1 VLAVVIL
8 NQFWADICTK
18 VKLIE
23 PFMKLAMPHGV
34 PAKDA
39 LHMFY
44 LSSNIIPDPIIALCE
59 GHWVVLWA
67 SLGHVA
73 VSFLVP
79 VASEMIHLDIEDVDL
94 RLSIDIVVARVTQG
108 ILAYVTVMTL
118 AVMYQKLRKPSRLHS
133 DPSSI
138 ASMAALVHHPE
149 VIEDFRT
156 FSDNVS
162 IEEIRMHLGD
172 KRYKLDEYQ
181 RPDGIWRYGLVPVV
195 PATGAGGFHYRNE
208 SATKLRP
215 LKTSNS
221 KNSLNAI
228 LDWVFAAL
236 ILALVAVIVAYLKDG
251 TNSGFSLFFNSNS
264 FGPRFILTTAGT
276 IIAKNWN
283 RLEQGTSFL
292 TKHLIVAANLRGRR
306 PCNISILSAVSISFK
321 PKDNDSRTKGG
332 HCHYFHTPNADQ
344 ASFLCCY
351 AITGGCAFSN
361 PRRYAWSNPIL
372 ITSSATR
379 AFC

>member
-1 VLAVVIL
+1 MLVVVIL
-8 NQFWADICTK
+8 NQFWADIYTK

-34 PAKDA
+34 PAKDT
-39 LHMFY
+39 LYMFY
-44 LSSNIIPDPIIALCE
+44 LSSNIISDPIIAFYK
-59 GHWVVLWA
+59 GHWFVLLT
-67 SLGHVA
+67 SLGHLA

-79 VASEMIHLDIEDVDL
+79 VASEMIYLESSQ
-94 RLSIDIVVARVTQG
+94 RLSIDMTVTRVVEG
-108 ILAYVTVMTL
+108 ILAYVAIMTL
-118 AVMYQKLRKPSRLHS
+118 AVMSMKLRKPSRLHS

-181 RPDGIWRYGLVPVV
+181 RPDGIWRYGLIPAV
-195 PATGAGGFHYRNE
+195 PAIRGFHYRNE
-208 SATKLRP
+208 SATRLRP
-215 LKTSNS
+215 SKTSNLQ
-221 KNSLNAI
+221 NSFNTI
-228 LDWVFAAL
+228 QDWIFAAL
-236 ILALVAVIVAYLKDG
+236 ILALLAVIVACIKG
-251 TNSGFSLFFNSNS
+251 GINSGLRIFFNSTS
-264 FGPRFILTTAGT
+264 FGPRFILTGAGT

-283 RLEQGTSFL
+283 RLEQGTSGL
-292 TKHLIVAANLRGRR
+292 VKYLIVVANLRGRR
-306 PCNISILSAVSISFK
+306 SCIVSILSAVSISFK
-321 PKDNDSRTKGG
+321 PKDNDSSTKGR
-332 HCHYFHTPNADQ
+332 HCYYFYTSNDDQ

-351 AITGGCAFSN
+351 VITGSCTFSN
-361 PRRYAWSNPIL
+361 PPRYAWRNPIL
-372 ITSSATR
+372 ITSRTTQ